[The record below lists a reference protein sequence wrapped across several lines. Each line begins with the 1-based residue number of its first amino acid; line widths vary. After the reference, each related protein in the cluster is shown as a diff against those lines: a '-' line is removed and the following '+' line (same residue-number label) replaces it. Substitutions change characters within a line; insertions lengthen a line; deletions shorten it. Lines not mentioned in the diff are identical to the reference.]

1 LLRKVWLWSLLLVLS
16 AAMLVW
22 FFGPLLAVDEYRFW
36 QGSTARLLTISVM
49 FLLWGLAMVIV
60 SGRRVARLNQPE
72 NQARQQQKGLVE
84 DEH

>member
-1 LLRKVWLWSLLLVLS
+1 MNAFFKSAGRLLRKVWLWSLLLVLS

-60 SGRRVARLNQPE
+60 SGDRKSV
-72 NQARQQQKGLVE
+72 V
-84 DEH
+84 